1 MKKSVFASVK
11 PLAMATAV
19 AAGTTVSMIAVAL
32 PGGDTSGANGTVTE
46 TLCHNPATMT
56 ISSGVRSVVTTTGAC
71 QVRTL
76 PPTKGLVLTES
87 ASSASSVTDSSALV
101 NAGGELY
108 ETYVAGDRSGTVLLT
123 PNRALAITR
132 SSSFASGTDGAV
144 SFDLG
149 AAVQPSTGL
158 QSAWL
163 TGTYNIMNRV
173 HDYQDPASNL
183 TTSPYATPNPALGER
198 YYTTSM
204 TVSFNGDGTCDIDNW
219 DQHQSFSL
227 TKDPMM
233 AVFGEMDNGCTTGG
247 GQCGQSDGNNYTAM
261 GNVNLGST
269 GSQVNYADWGD
280 ANADDN
286 YSQGSA
292 SGDCSYTVNSGVVS
306 VTYNT
311 DVVMG
316 GSVDNS
322 TSWTVDY
329 NVSSDLRYLVAAES
343 GVESFLG
350 GYNGENEG
358 AALAVGVRTGGGDVE
373 GKTYL
378 YNSTNT
384 LTSLSTPNTPSYE
397 NPVSPTYQTEECV
410 TRGSIAFGSTDMGG
424 GFKDCTVNSVSS
436 CAGRKMSGYEE
447 SSNGAADGTVTDNL
461 TAADGADAALTA
473 CRWKNTA
480 GLVVEMDTTDPD
492 NNAITVT
499 YSGDVSDNDEALV
512 LQGSYAVTGAV
523 PDVENSPILPQMQY
537 NIISFVVGQEY
548 QGSLSGDADSDT
560 SSNWNEF
567 VWAKDVTPS
576 AGDSDNDYNND
587 AVTDVLLK
595 GTGAWRLFTMT
606 NGVSSANAAPALYAS
621 GWSLVASEDFDADGD
636 TDVLLRNDTSGAW
649 RMFIMESGAVQSNS
663 AFGAYSDLSWVLRA
677 VEDFNAD
684 GTPDVLLQGASGWR
698 VFLVANGVT
707 SSNVAYGA
715 YASGWDFAAAEDF
728 DADGD
733 ADVLL
738 KKTGGGGW
746 RIFTTQAGGTSSNAA
761 LGLYATGWNLVA
773 ADDFDGD
780 GDADVIGRA
789 TGDNSWRTFL
799 IQNNAV
805 VSNAAPG
812 LYNSASWVVDRATD
826 VNADGDADILMR
838 DTSTG
843 AWRLFNIDNG
853 VAASNTTIGLYA
865 STAWVTQDVNDF
877 DGDGTDDVL
886 LRNTS
891 TGDWRTFRI
900 VNGTVAS
907 NANPALYSAA
917 SWVFQN

>member
-87 ASSASSVTDSSALV
+87 ASSGSSVTDSSALV

-247 GQCGQSDGNNYTAM
+247 GQCGQNDGNNYTAM

-292 SGDCSYTVNSGVVS
+292 SGDCTYTVNSGVVS

-311 DVVMG
+311 DLVMG
-316 GSVDNS
+316 GSVDSS

-343 GVESFLG
+343 GLESFLG

-373 GKTYL
+373 GNTYL

-384 LTSLSTPNTPSYE
+384 LTSVSTPNTPSYE
-397 NPVSPTYQTEECV
+397 NPVNPTYQTEECV
-410 TRGSIAFGSTDMGG
+410 TRGSIAFGSADVGG

-492 NNAITVT
+492 SNAITIT

-512 LQGSYAVTGAV
+512 LQGSYAVTGAA
-523 PDVENSPILPQMQY
+523 PDVQNSPILPQQKY

-548 QGSLSGDADSDT
+548 QGSLAGDADSDT
-560 SSNWNEF
+560 TSNWNEF
-567 VWAKDVTPS
+567 VWAKDVTP
-576 AGDSDNDYNND
+576 
-587 AVTDVLLK
+587 
-595 GTGAWRLFTMT
+595 
-606 NGVSSANAAPALYAS
+606 AS
-621 GWSLVASEDFDADGD
+621 GIIK
-636 TDVLLRNDTSGAW
+636 N
-649 RMFIMESGAVQSNS
+649 
-663 AFGAYSDLSWVLRA
+663 
-677 VEDFNAD
+677 DFN
-684 GTPDVLLQGASGWR
+684 GSGQSDAL
-698 VFLVANGVT
+698 FL
-707 SSNVAYGA
+707 
-715 YASGWDFAAAEDF
+715 
-728 DADGD
+728 
-733 ADVLL
+733 
-738 KKTGGGGW
+738 
-746 RIFTTQAGGTSSNAA
+746 TTAGGTMYTEGAVKANATYPGTYNTA
-761 LGLYATGWNLVA
+761 YTYQRSG
-773 ADDFDGD
+773 DFDGD
-780 GDADVIGRA
+780 GKSDAFFYNTTTGGTMIWPGMVKANATYPGTAATNLTVAAVCDLGGDGKDDVIWRSTSGGTSTTVWPDAVKASA
-789 TGDNSWRTFL
+789 TYPGSQGASYAVAGCGDFDDD
-799 IQNNAV
+799 
-805 VSNAAPG
+805 G
-812 LYNSASWVVDRATD
+812 L
-826 VNADGDADILMR
+826 ADIFWR
-838 DTSTG
+838 DTTSGANEIWEGGVKANKTFPG
-843 AWRLFNIDNG
+843 AWTDLTYN
-853 VAASNTTIGLYA
+853 TIGAADL
-865 STAWVTQDVNDF
+865 
-877 DGDGTDDVL
+877 DGDGKDDL
-886 LRNTS
+886 LYWSPTTGS
-891 TGDWRTFRI
+891 TVVW
-900 VNGTVAS
+900 NGG
-907 NANPALYSAA
+907 LKSAA
-917 SWVFQN
+917 TYPGSWADATWSPVTMGDYAGDGIADIYWRKSDTGGQALWPNASKAGATYPGAISTTYVSQK